1 MINASSLR
9 TQLYRKYEAVN
20 KPDET

>member
-20 KPDET
+20 KHDET